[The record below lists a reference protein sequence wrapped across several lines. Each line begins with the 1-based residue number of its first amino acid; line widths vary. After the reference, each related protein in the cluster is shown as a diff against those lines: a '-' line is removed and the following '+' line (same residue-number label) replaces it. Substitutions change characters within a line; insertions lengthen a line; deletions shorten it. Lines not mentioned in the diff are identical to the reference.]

1 MATSPITI
9 MVVEH
14 EAPIRRALRLVLE
27 TAGYAVIEA
36 ADAHNAMLL
45 ALHHM
50 PDLVLQDLM
59 LPDSTAFL
67 FARELRA
74 LPEGDCVPIIAL
86 CQIESHLTDAR
97 NNDSGYA
104 AFLRLPVSDCAL
116 IESVRHA
123 VPEPEPELHKPGDGM
138 RVLVLDDNTMQR
150 QLLSLY
156 LREWGF
162 EPLPVETLEQALR
175 TARVMQVDAVV
186 CDVLMPKHDGFSC
199 CRQMRAEPSLS
210 GRPIVLVSAATP
222 EDDDWIAARSAG
234 ASAVLMGV
242 PGFWGLR
249 EALRRTLSGLPPV
262 LA

>member
-1 MATSPITI
+1 
-9 MVVEH
+9 
-14 EAPIRRALRLVLE
+14 
-27 TAGYAVIEA
+27 
-36 ADAHNAMLL
+36 
-45 ALHHM
+45 
-50 PDLVLQDLM
+50 
-59 LPDSTAFL
+59 
-67 FARELRA
+67 
-74 LPEGDCVPIIAL
+74 
-86 CQIESHLTDAR
+86 
-97 NNDSGYA
+97 
-104 AFLRLPVSDCAL
+104 
-116 IESVRHA
+116 
-123 VPEPEPELHKPGDGM
+123 M

-175 TARVMQVDAVV
+175 TARLMQIDAVV
-186 CDVLMPKHDGFSC
+186 CDVLMPKLDGFSC
-199 CRQMRAEPSLS
+199 CRQMRAEPSLA

-234 ASAVLMGV
+234 ASAILMGV